1 MKRFTLALSLLLV
14 LTFFSTASAHP
25 GNTDE
30 YGGHVDK
37 STAIY
42 HFHHG
47 EPAHYHTNNI
57 CPYDVFPEPTEAP
70 GRSYSS
76 ENKNSDTS
84 SSDDIPLFWMIVI
97 IGAIAYV
104 GDLFIRWWERL
115 LDRLFGY
122 RK

>member
-14 LTFFSTASAHP
+14 LTFFATASAHP
-25 GNTDE
+25 GDTDE

-57 CPYDVFPEPTEAP
+57 CPYSDSVSGGYNTENPPARKSI
-70 GRSYSS
+70 GIKIL
-76 ENKNSDTS
+76 E
-84 SSDDIPLFWMIVI
+84 I
-97 IGAIAYV
+97 IGFLLFTAAMLFSAIWLLSICWPLLV
-104 GDLFIRWWERL
+104 GVFELI
-115 LDRLFGY
+115 FG
-122 RK
+122 KKK